1 MASCARPDSKY
12 LFTGPRGC
20 PRKWT
25 AGTYEGRSQFN
36 TRGAPPN
43 TRWHYASVETEILGL
58 VLRSATATYQ
68 VWLLPGEQ
76 RRFALLGIR
85 GQIILVDP
93 ASKLV
98 MVHTAV
104 RPTPSE
110 PGALRE
116 PLALWFAVLRQ
127 LGKMI
132 IRVSPRCRRGETLL
146 EEQLAQIRKSVAC
159 RFAALTPS
167 SVMESFADS

>member
-1 MASCARPDSKY
+1 M
-12 LFTGPRGC
+12 RG
-20 PRKWT
+20 K
-25 AGTYEGRSQFN
+25 SQFN

-104 RPTPSE
+104 RQKPSE

-116 PLALWFAVLRQ
+116 PLALWSAVLQQ
-127 LGKMI
+127 LG
-132 IRVSPRCRRGETLL
+132 
-146 EEQLAQIRKSVAC
+146 Q
-159 RFAALTPS
+159 
-167 SVMESFADS
+167 